1 MTEPEPELE
10 PEVEA
15 EADVQA
21 EDQPCTDDGDRNHC
35 IDEDLD

>member
-1 MTEPEPELE
+1 MADLEPEPE
-10 PEVEA
+10 PEVEV

-21 EDQPCTDDGDRNHC
+21 EDQPCADDGDRNHC